1 MKEFTQEG
9 MFDKL
14 SKVSREVN
22 KAKFQNMDLP
32 KYLGG
37 GSTTCPDGL
46 VWDEKLQ
53 DCVKP
58 MQQMEEVLVTPVTMY
73 TARYQDQNPYEE
85 FFAKRKAEYIKKAGN
100 FGKITNLETNFPDA
114 QIKKIKDEY
123 EYNKNNYVASKLGY
137 DYEDR
142 EKWVDKLSPS
152 ARAVL
157 QNSEYASKLQ
167 PSLWAK
173 TNAGFRALANTLL
186 PGQPISYNVKGLS
199 PKEEAEYKKDKFAAF
214 DATAFADIPGAV
226 VFNALADSRSY
237 AKNPGVLSG
246 EVVNEAGEMGAGL
259 LNPLVP
265 IEMATGVSL
274 APDLIELGIKGAQGA
289 YRVGKNTAQTLSN
302 LGPVQ
307 TVTNTVTNAAQRLN
321 LPEVGTLIKDI
332 VTPRSV
338 KNLKDKVT
346 VAGEEI
352 NNAATQSS
360 EAHNAALQINMKVQ
374 DLEWKLRNLTS
385 NAKSSRDNQ
394 YEIVKLKNEISK
406 LNTAKE
412 DLNLKLQDDK
422 LITQNLDVYE
432 KLGTMKSEL
441 GDGTTHLIDFETG
454 NKVPIEITT
463 PGIKEEISIVNGKP
477 VKRQLENDGDY
488 GFNPAYAETQNKNIE
503 FVKKTLPGSKPYGS
517 SVLHNI
523 GVAHA
528 SNDIDVAMT
537 ASDWNKVKN
546 NVTVST
552 DKQAKYG
559 PTINLGDQFGAQ
571 GNIDVNIIGENPT
584 TGLAEGNFAKELYR
598 QFFPD
603 EFYKESQSLI
613 EGNLGKNTSE
623 LGDIKIN
630 KTAKELMDAYDPEV
644 KSILDAYEITP
655 ETRTGFSPSKVKHI
669 NRIDYILENATDYD
683 KVAKAQELFAKSLAG
698 GKAGIGQQFAP
709 SQLSDISQNLNLL
722 NKMGLVGTNH
732 NAIKIAIDPKKMQL
746 FLNDFYINKSVYTR
760 QIELD
765 PKFINKP
772 EDLVNAYTDWKAVGG
787 SNMGMG
793 TNAVEL
799 GNPRF
804 FNRDEHITGNIHYN
818 LTKGKAYT
826 SPAEYVDDI
835 LAQTSSTR
843 KFNDDEK
850 KVILDLAESHNIP
863 IKKGMEPE
871 TLGDLLDD
879 KRYMMPDEQP
889 GSIRLMKGYD
899 PEFVNSV
906 NNFYKDAAKVLGAKA
921 VQRGMFGEQQYA
933 TLLNDFDEEFD
944 ALTLA
949 YNKDVP
955 YVKSRQDRLNNLQNQ
970 KLNNTTKISEKD
982 YYKFKYYLDGGIEE
996 VEKKL
1001 AEAEE
1006 FKKAFDQKMNDKAFQ
1021 KIGGKEQYES
1031 LKKQKED
1038 LRDKIGELELLRQK
1052 LHNRAVKIQ
1061 NARSISASIAA
1072 SAGVIG
1078 GSFVAVSKHREDNI
1092 DQAEFTLDLI
1102 KEKEDRVGKLSEKD
1116 EMRKKRL
1123 VTFLKNVKK

>member
-1 MKEFTQEG
+1 MKDFTQEG

-14 SKVSREVN
+14 SKISREVN
-22 KAKFQNMDLP
+22 KSKFEKMNLP
-32 KYLGG
+32 KFVLGG
-37 GSTTCPDGL
+37 SNSCPEGL

-53 DCVKP
+53 DCVKIGRELEP
-58 MQQMEEVLVTPVTMY
+58 SVITPVTMHIAKY
-73 TARYQDQNPYEE
+73 EEQNPYDD
-85 FFAKRKAEYIKKAGN
+85 FFAKKKAQYIKRAGN
-100 FGKITNLETNFPDA
+100 FGKITNLETNFPDN

-123 EYNKNNYVASKLGY
+123 EYNRNNYVADKLGY
-137 DYEDR
+137 DYNDR
-142 EKWVDKLSPS
+142 EKWIDKLSPA
-152 ARAVL
+152 AREVL

-173 TNAGFRALANTLL
+173 TNAGLRALGNTLL
-186 PGQPISYNVKGLS
+186 PGQPISYDVKGLS

-214 DATAFADIPGAV
+214 DATAFADVPGAV
-226 VFNALADSRSY
+226 VFNALADARPY

-259 LNPLVP
+259 LNPLMP
-265 IEMATGVSL
+265 IEMGTGVSL
-274 APDLIELGIKGAQGA
+274 APDLVELGLDATKGAYKLGTKA
-289 YRVGKNTAQTLSN
+289 YNAATN

-321 LPEVGTLIKDI
+321 LPEVGTLIKDVI
-332 VTPRSV
+332 TPGSV
-338 KNLKDKVT
+338 KNIKNKIT
-346 VAGEEI
+346 NI
-352 NNAATQSS
+352 NQELNSLSKESNTL
-360 EAHNAALQINMKVQ
+360 HNAANTINNKVL
-374 DLEWKLRNLTS
+374 DLEWKLRGLTENANLS
-385 NAKSSRDNQ
+385 DKNK
-394 YEIVKLKNEISK
+394 YEIIKLKNEINK

-412 DLNLKLQDDK
+412 ELNLKLENDK
-422 LITQNLDVYE
+422 LITQNIDVYQ

-441 GDGTTHLIDFETG
+441 GDGTNHLIDFETG

-463 PGIKEEISIVNGKP
+463 PGVREEISIVNGKP

-698 GKAGIGQQFAP
+698 SKASIGQQFAP

-722 NKMGLVGTNH
+722 TKMGLVGTNH
-732 NAIKIAIDPKKMQL
+732 NAIKIALDPKKMQL

-760 QIELD
+760 QIELN
-765 PKFINKP
+765 PEFINKP
-772 EDLVNAYTDWKAVGG
+772 EDLVNAYTNWKAIGA

-799 GNPRF
+799 GSPRF

-835 LAQTSSTR
+835 LSQTSGAR
-843 KFNDDEK
+843 KFNDNEK
-850 KVILDLAESHNIP
+850 KIILDLAQSHNIP

-879 KRYMMPDEQP
+879 NRYMMIDEQ
-889 GSIRLMKGYD
+889 SRRNKAGYD
-899 PEFVNSV
+899 SDFVDSV

-921 VQRGMFGEQQYA
+921 VQKGIFGDQNYA
-933 TLLNDFDEEFD
+933 TLLNDFDKEFD
-944 ALTLA
+944 ALTIA
-949 YNKDVP
+949 YNKDIP
-955 YVKSRQDRLNNLQNQ
+955 YVKSRHDRIANLQNQ
-970 KLNNTTKISEKD
+970 KPNSNVKINEKD
-982 YYKFKYYLDGGIEE
+982 YYKIKYYLEGGIEE

-1001 AEAEE
+1001 REAED
-1006 FKKAFDQKMNDKAFQ
+1006 FRKAFEQKMKDKAYQ
-1021 KIGGKEQYES
+1021 KIGGKEQHDS

-1038 LRDKIGELELLRQK
+1038 ITIKIKQLGELLDK
-1052 LHNRAVKIQ
+1052 LHDRTVKIQ
-1061 NARSISASIAA
+1061 NVRGIS
-1072 SAGVIG
+1072 SAIGISTGVIG
-1078 GSFVAVSKHREDNI
+1078 GGYNAITNHREDAI
-1092 DQAEFTLDLI
+1092 DEAEFTLDLI

-1116 EMRKKRL
+1116 EIRKKRL
-1123 VTFLKNVKK
+1123 ITFLKNVKK